1 MELVPT
7 TIAVGWASG
16 LNAYGTALV
25 LCLLGRAGVT
35 DVPPELES
43 NGVLIGSAVMYAIEF
58 VTDKVPF
65 LDSTWD
71 LVHTA
76 IRPAIGTLLGIEF
89 ADADNAAHV
98 YAVAGGTGA
107 TALVSHGIK
116 ASLRLGINASPEPV
130 TNFIASVFEDVTA
143 GVLATL
149 AVTHPT
155 IAVSIVAVLL
165 VVGLA
170 LVWFIHTR
178 IRRAWRRYK
187 EHRRVQK
194 QGLDPPPPEP

>member
-1 MELVPT
+1 VELIPT
-7 TIAVGWASG
+7 TVAVGWASG

-35 DVPPELES
+35 DVPPELQS
-43 NGVLIGSAVMYAIEF
+43 NGVLIGSGVMYAIEF

-71 LVHTA
+71 LAHTI
-76 IRPAIGTLLGIEF
+76 IRPAIATVVGVQF
-89 ADADNAAHV
+89 ADADHAAHV
-98 YAVAGGTGA
+98 YAVGGGTGA
-107 TALVSHGIK
+107 TALVSHTIK

-130 TNFIASVFEDVTA
+130 TNFIASVAEDITA

-149 AVTHPT
+149 AVTHPE
-155 IAVSIVAVLL
+155 IAVTIVAILAVA
-165 VVGLA
+165 GIA

-187 EHRRVQK
+187 EYRRYK
-194 QGLDPPPPEP
+194 DGARAGPPP